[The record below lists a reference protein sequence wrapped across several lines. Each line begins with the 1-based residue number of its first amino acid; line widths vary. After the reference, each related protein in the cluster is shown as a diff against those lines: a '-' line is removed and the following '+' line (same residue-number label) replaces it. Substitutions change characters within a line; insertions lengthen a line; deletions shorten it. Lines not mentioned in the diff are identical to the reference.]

1 MSQLIESNIP
11 IIKEESKL
19 FYLKAIYGIL
29 WVNNIENKLNYLENF
44 DKNIKTIKD
53 FIEKEKGKI
62 DWKPN
67 WLEYALNNLEEKLCK
82 NKKDNKL
89 ENNRLLIE
97 FQPGIL
103 LSCCD

>member
-1 MSQLIESNIP
+1 LIESNIS

-19 FYLKAIYGIL
+19 FYLKAINGIL
-29 WVNNIENKLNYLENF
+29 RVNNIENKLKHLENF
-44 DKNIKTIKD
+44 DKNIKKIKD
-53 FIEKEKGKI
+53 FIEEEKGKI
-62 DWKPN
+62 DLKPN
-67 WLEYALNNLEEKLCK
+67 WLEFALNNLEEKLYK

-103 LSCCD
+103 LSYCN